1 MARDCRS
8 VPVFVVLWWNSI
20 ESFGTLPGNTRPTKT
35 ARPTLPD
42 STLLLLQTINEI
54 DDAEKRMKANHALLE
69 KEKVEKETE
78 KEKDVL
84 KEPQRIEKEKVE
96 KEKKKGEKEKE
107 RDFFEERIEKE
118 KVEKEKVEKEKERD
132 VLQQRV
138 IKLEEDLLRAKGLMT
153 ARGVFERVVQLGIQ

>member
-54 DDAEKRMKANHALLE
+54 GDAEKRMKAIHALLE
-69 KEKVEKETE
+69 EEKVEKETE

-84 KEPQRIEKEKVE
+84 KERIEKEKLE
-96 KEKKKGEKEKE
+96 GEGERCPPTKG
-107 RDFFEERIEKE
+107 D
-118 KVEKEKVEKEKERD
+118 KVR
-132 VLQQRV
+132 R
-138 IKLEEDLLRAKGLMT
+138 RPSASKGAHDCTWRL
-153 ARGVFERVVQLGIQ
+153 

>member
-1 MARDCRS
+1 M
-8 VPVFVVLWWNSI
+8 
-20 ESFGTLPGNTRPTKT
+20 
-35 ARPTLPD
+35 
-42 STLLLLQTINEI
+42 LLLQTINEI
-54 DDAEKRMKANHALLE
+54 DDAEKRMKAIHALLE

-84 KEPQRIEKEKVE
+84 KERIEKEKVE
-96 KEKKKGEKEKE
+96 KEKERDVFKE
-107 RDFFEERIEKE
+107 RI
-118 KVEKEKVEKEKERD
+118 EKEKVEKEKERD